1 MDEKLIGGL
10 CLDAVLVE
18 DGGGKVALVV
28 RHDDLCSAPDCSG
41 EDMAVIRVGKAQR
54 SDEVFIAR
62 DQAIWYG
69 LAHQFAR
76 AAELSGVLGLAC
88 YDGAFHFFEDAL
100 GPASPEQPCLC
111 EPDEEIPLG
120 CRMEHICVEYRC
132 ERHPVGLSS

>member
-1 MDEKLIGGL
+1 MPYWSRM
-10 CLDAVLVE
+10 AA
-18 DGGGKVALVV
+18 GKSRWLFVTMT
-28 RHDDLCSAPDCSG
+28 CAPHRIAAA

-100 GPASPEQPCLC
+100 GPASPDQPCLC